1 MKEGFEKFDSKMYLF
16 AESEFASSKVAE
28 LNGLDMVLYTDP
40 IGLFYLASVSG
51 QTEMYLS
58 ADPIDDYLLE
68 KILHDLDVMTYLSAS
83 IDSILHLEKFTS
95 SENILHAF
103 ANMTEVLIG
112 IIYPSESTMVLS
124 CEASTGMRRY
134 RFVSDMDD
142 FTVSEFDNM
151 TLHELDFITIA

>member
-1 MKEGFEKFDSKMYLF
+1 M
-16 AESEFASSKVAE
+16 
-28 LNGLDMVLYTDP
+28 
-40 IGLFYLASVSG
+40 
-51 QTEMYLS
+51 
-58 ADPIDDYLLE
+58 
-68 KILHDLDVMTYLSAS
+68 HDLDVMTYLSAS

-134 RFVSDMDD
+134 RFVSEMDD